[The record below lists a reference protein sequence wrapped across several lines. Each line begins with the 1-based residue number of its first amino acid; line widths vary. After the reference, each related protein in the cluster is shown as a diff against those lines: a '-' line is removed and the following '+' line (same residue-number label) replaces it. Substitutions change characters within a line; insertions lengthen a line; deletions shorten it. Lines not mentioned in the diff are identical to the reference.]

1 MFEIRRLHA
10 KEKLM
15 AQFVTQNKR
24 RTQQLT
30 SKYIES
36 DVKLRR
42 LEWPGHLT
50 RTENNRIPKIAL
62 DTKQGEKREAGRPKL
77 RWSDDLQVDLRII
90 GIKGWMLLTVQLCP
104 APYNVLP
111 ARQGC

>member
-1 MFEIRRLHA
+1 MFEICRLHA
-10 KEKLM
+10 KGKQM
-15 AQFVTQNKR
+15 APFVTQNKR

-42 LEWPGHLT
+42 LEWLGHLT
-50 RTENNRIPKIAL
+50 RIENNIIPKIAL
-62 DTKQGEKREAGRPKL
+62 DAKQDKKRKAGRPKL
-77 RWSDDLQVDLRII
+77 RWSDDLQVDLRIT
-90 GIKGWMLLTVQLCP
+90 GIKGWKLLIVQFSP

-111 ARQGC
+111 VRQGC